1 MIARHCWLGP
11 ALLLWAVAG
20 CSGGASPSYGGGTG
34 GSGAPGATPGAGS
47 NGVAGLGGTQQAG
60 GAPSASNP
68 KASGGGAP
76 GTGGTASTSGAGGA
90 SGGPVANGTGG
101 AGSPTAAAF
110 PAGAKTSHFPL
121 IDGASWTY
129 HHTSAAKTA
138 PWDET
143 DTVKATTYMG
153 KPAFIFEDQEDA
165 MGVQTHS
172 TLVVNGTGV
181 YRAYKENTIKGMTV
195 LTVTYN
201 PAFLRFDEAWTQM
214 GQMVTL
220 TDNWTQNCVV
230 GNTVVSKCVTGTMT
244 PGMTTHE
251 FTVLNASV
259 KITVPAGTFDTI
271 EIQRVDPMAKVT
283 KLFWF
288 AAGVGKVREEVP
300 AMMAVEELTSYK
312 IP

>member
-11 ALLLWAVAG
+11 ALLFGAVVG

-68 KASGGGAP
+68 KVSGGGAP
-76 GTGGTASTSGAGGA
+76 GTGGTASGAGGA

-101 AGSPTAAAF
+101 AGSTAAAAF
-110 PAGAKTSHFPL
+110 PAGDKTSHLPL
-121 IDGASWTY
+121 VDGASWTY
-129 HHTSAAKTA
+129 HHTKPMTAA
-138 PWDET
+138 WDEI
-143 DTVKATTYMG
+143 DTVHATTYMS

-172 TLVVNGTGV
+172 TLIIEGTGV
-181 YRAYKENTIKGMTV
+181 YRAYKEVSIKAQTV
-195 LTVTYN
+195 LTVTYK
-201 PAFLRFDEAWTQM
+201 PEFLRFDEAWTQA
-214 GQMVTL
+214 GQKVSL
-220 TDNWTQNCVV
+220 TDNWTQNCML
-230 GNTVVSKCVTGTMT
+230 GGTIASKCTAGTTT
-244 PGMTTHE
+244 PGMTTHD
-251 FTVLNASV
+251 FTVLNTSV
-259 KITVPAGTFDTI
+259 KVTVPAGTFDTV
-271 EIQRVDPMAKVT
+271 EIQRVDPNKPET

-300 AMMAVEELTSYK
+300 ATMSVTELTAYK